1 MKASLPILYV
11 VFIAVVC
18 RLPDDAFKGT
28 EVYDTQSEEPIICA
42 LTPVRCTRVSF
53 I

>member
-1 MKASLPILYV
+1 MKASLALFYV

-18 RLPDDAFKGT
+18 RLSDDAFKGT
-28 EVYDTQSEEPIICA
+28 EIQDTQSEEPIICA